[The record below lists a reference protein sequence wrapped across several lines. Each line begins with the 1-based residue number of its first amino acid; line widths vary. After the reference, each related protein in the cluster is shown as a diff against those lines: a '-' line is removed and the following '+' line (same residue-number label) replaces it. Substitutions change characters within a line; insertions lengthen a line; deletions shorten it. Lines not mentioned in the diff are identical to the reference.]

1 MKSTNSCTLL
11 LHIHSFNFP
20 DLQYTQKTKAIL
32 EIYYVC
38 TQLLVPVTSA
48 WLLDIRIYQL
58 QTKSTHVAMYV
69 KLV

>member
-1 MKSTNSCTLL
+1 MYTIAT
-11 LHIHSFNFP
+11 HSLFNFP
-20 DLQYTQKTKAIL
+20 DLQYTHKSKAIL
-32 EIYYVC
+32 EVCYIC

-58 QTKSTHVAMYV
+58 QTKSTHVVIYV